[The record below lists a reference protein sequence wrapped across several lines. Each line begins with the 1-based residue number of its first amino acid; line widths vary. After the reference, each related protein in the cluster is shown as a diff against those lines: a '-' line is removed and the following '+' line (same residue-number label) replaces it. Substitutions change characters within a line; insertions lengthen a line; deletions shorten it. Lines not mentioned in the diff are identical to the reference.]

1 MKEIEVVKVNGV
13 EMSEVELD
21 RALASAPQ
29 VAIRDAVGGLREDTV
44 SMAWRSV
51 LNEKLVAKVQ
61 ATQRR
66 RRFTWIVSPALG
78 LGLAGAIAAAL
89 LVNSP
94 ATKEYRSPAYTPQIE
109 ESLVA
114 TYQDAMRYTDIT
126 GVGLNPDEAVSRRSP
141 QVQYDLV
148 DFEIGS
154 L

>member
-21 RALASAPQ
+21 RALNSAPQ
-29 VAIRDAVGGLREDTV
+29 AAIRDAVGGLREDTV
-44 SMAWRSV
+44 SMAWRSE
-51 LNEKLVAKVQ
+51 LNQKLVAKVQ

-66 RRFTWIVSPALG
+66 RRFTWILSPALG
-78 LGLAGAIAAAL
+78 LGIAGALAAVL
-89 LVNSP
+89 LINSP
-94 ATKEYRSPAYTPQIE
+94 TAKEFNQPAYTPQIE